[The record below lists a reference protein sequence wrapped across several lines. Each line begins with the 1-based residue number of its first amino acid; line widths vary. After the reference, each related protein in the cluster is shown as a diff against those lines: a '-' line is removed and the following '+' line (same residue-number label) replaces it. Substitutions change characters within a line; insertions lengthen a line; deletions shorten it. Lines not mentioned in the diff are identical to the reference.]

1 MELMLLL
8 VRVAIWMAG
17 SSGGGPTTE
26 DLEEC
31 ARGQIIPC

>member
-1 MELMLLL
+1 MELFLLM

-17 SSGGGPTTE
+17 SGGGGMQTE
-26 DLEEC
+26 DQDDC